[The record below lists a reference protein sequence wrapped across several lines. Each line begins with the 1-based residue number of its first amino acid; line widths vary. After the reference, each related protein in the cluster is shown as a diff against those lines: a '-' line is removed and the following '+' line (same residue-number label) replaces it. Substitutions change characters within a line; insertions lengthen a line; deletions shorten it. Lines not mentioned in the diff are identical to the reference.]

1 MSALW
6 FWEQEATAV
15 PMTIVCCDTC
25 VGPVRYVQ
33 HKDVV
38 LHGLALSHYALGLD
52 APNYPVPALREHV
65 EILDSRVILWYR
77 GHRDTL
83 YLDYLATAD

>member
-52 APNYPVPALREHV
+52 APNYPVPALR
-65 EILDSRVILWYR
+65 D
-77 GHRDTL
+77 
-83 YLDYLATAD
+83 